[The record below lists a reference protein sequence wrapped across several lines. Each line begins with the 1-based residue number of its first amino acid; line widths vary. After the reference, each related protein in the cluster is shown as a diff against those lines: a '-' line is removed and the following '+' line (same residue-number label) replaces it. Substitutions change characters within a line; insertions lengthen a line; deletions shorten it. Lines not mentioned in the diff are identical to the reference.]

1 MIREWRQ
8 RIARL
13 MALGRRNRLDD
24 QLNEEIHH
32 HIELRRRQLI
42 DDGMDPREAS
52 FEARRIF
59 GNATSIREE
68 ARELWGFR
76 GLDTLFQDLRYGL
89 RMLRRTPM
97 VTMVAVASLAIGIGA
112 AAAVFSLFDTLLL
125 RKLPVRA
132 PEELVLLRW
141 RSGPVQS
148 FEALTGTGSNNESGF
163 SSTSFS
169 KTAFVTMREK
179 LAQQVQ
185 LFGFADLYRVNVAVD
200 GRPEKAEAQAV
211 SGNYFS
217 ALGLVPAAGRLIAE
231 SDDRPNAPPVAVLG
245 FSYWQRRFAS
255 AEVIGRPLVLNGFPL
270 TIVGV
275 APPAFNGTLQVTEHH
290 DVIVPLSVYSSLR
303 SWGDTENPN
312 NWWLLMM
319 GRLRPGVRPEHV
331 QPEADFIF
339 KQTVATARPQQAA
352 KDLPRIAVES
362 GARGQIE
369 DRDGMRE
376 PLTTMAL
383 VVGIVLLVA
392 CANVA
397 NLLLARGRARVRELA
412 VRTAIGA
419 SRSRVTRQ
427 LLTEGF
433 LLSAIA
439 AAIGLVLAMSF
450 ASSLLPA
457 VGVTADDVAV
467 GGRLDWRVVGF
478 TMLLGSV
485 CALLFGLV
493 PALRATD
500 VRLAAS
506 LQEGARSTSG
516 ARQRGKLA
524 GTLVIVQV
532 ALSMLLITA
541 AALLVYSIRS
551 LTKIDPGFQPD
562 GILLFRIDP
571 GQNKYDEHRSR
582 NLYSVALDRLAALP
596 GVSGASLSSHTLISG
611 SSSFGVARPAGLPAP
626 ARDSAEARK
635 FMEQNRALPPGRERR
650 LSRHASDSVDGGERV
665 RLR

>member
-319 GRLRPGVRPEHV
+319 GRLRPGVP
-331 QPEADFIF
+331 A
-339 KQTVATARPQQAA
+339 
-352 KDLPRIAVES
+352 
-362 GARGQIE
+362 
-369 DRDGMRE
+369 
-376 PLTTMAL
+376 
-383 VVGIVLLVA
+383 
-392 CANVA
+392 
-397 NLLLARGRARVRELA
+397 RAR
-412 VRTAIGA
+412 
-419 SRSRVTRQ
+419 
-427 LLTEGF
+427 
-433 LLSAIA
+433 A
-439 AAIGLVLAMSF
+439 A
-450 ASSLLPA
+450 
-457 VGVTADDVAV
+457 
-467 GGRLDWRVVGF
+467 GG
-478 TMLLGSV
+478 
-485 CALLFGLV
+485 
-493 PALRATD
+493 
-500 VRLAAS
+500 
-506 LQEGARSTSG
+506 
-516 ARQRGKLA
+516 
-524 GTLVIVQV
+524 
-532 ALSMLLITA
+532 
-541 AALLVYSIRS
+541 
-551 LTKIDPGFQPD
+551 
-562 GILLFRIDP
+562 
-571 GQNKYDEHRSR
+571 
-582 NLYSVALDRLAALP
+582 
-596 GVSGASLSSHTLISG
+596 
-611 SSSFGVARPAGLPAP
+611 
-626 ARDSAEARK
+626 
-635 FMEQNRALPPGRERR
+635 
-650 LSRHASDSVDGGERV
+650 
-665 RLR
+665 